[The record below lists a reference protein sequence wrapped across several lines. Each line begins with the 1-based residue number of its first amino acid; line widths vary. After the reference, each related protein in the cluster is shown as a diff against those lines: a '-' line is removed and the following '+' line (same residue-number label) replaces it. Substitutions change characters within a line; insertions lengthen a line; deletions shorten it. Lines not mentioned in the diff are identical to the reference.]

1 MSDYSPPP
9 DSILEGLRDFLV
21 TYTALDDD
29 APMWVNYL
37 GETPI
42 EYAIVP
48 GPGGRIVEEYIDGS
62 KLMNYPFALEL
73 VDSTADDVQRLES
86 QGFFEAF
93 ADWLDDQSDAG
104 TLPDDLSL
112 PSGKTADEIH
122 ALGWGYLFE
131 EGESSTGIYQIQCQ
145 LIYEQDSP

>member
-1 MSDYSPPP
+1 MSDYYGTTV
-9 DSILEGLRDFLV
+9 DSVIEGLRTYLL
-21 TYTALDDD
+21 TYTGLDGA
-29 APMWVNYL
+29 APLWVNYL
-37 GETPI
+37 GVEPV
-42 EYAIVP
+42 EYAIIP

-62 KLMNYPFALEL
+62 KLMNYPFVLEL

-131 EGESSTGIYQIQCQ
+131 EGESSTGIYQIQCE
-145 LIYEQDSP
+145 LIYEQD